1 MTYLLSL
8 QVVAA
13 PTGSGKTG
21 VLELAML
28 RMLSSCLNP
37 YGQFCHS
44 SGSLKAV
51 YLAPTK
57 ALVQASLAF
66 SLRLHH

>member
-1 MTYLLSL
+1 MEC

-28 RMLSSCLNP
+28 RMLSRCLGEQ
-37 YGQFCHS
+37 GQFCHQP
-44 SGSLKAV
+44 GCVKAV
-51 YLAPTK
+51 YLGPTK
-57 ALVQASLAF
+57 ALVQVS
-66 SLRLHH
+66 